1 MEKTISISL
10 SKIAAVLVASFQ
22 WNSQEEHLHHCDA
35 YKAIM
40 SEDDYNEVARIA
52 HDIIERNNIKCHV
65 K

>member
-40 SEDDYNEVARIA
+40 SEDDYNEVAKLAQEIV
-52 HDIIERNNIKCHV
+52 ERNNIKRNV